1 MATGT
6 DVSNPTALTALALVA
21 FLLAAGGG
29 VAAAPP
35 PTPFCTVCGES
46 FHEDVTGT
54 DATLQVR
61 ESGDIHWRVENEV
74 ADPTASEWNENPDRA
89 ETRVEDAL
97 ENRFRPPAN
106 PTDPTVEMED
116 GTLTVEFVDRGAA
129 RQRLGLLVVP
139 YFNGEGSVTNY
150 VINAD
155 TVVVEAPE
163 GHRIANDPA
172 GATVE
177 EGRAVWTGVAATDDD
192 EPDVAW
198 QAPEPGE
205 TYVVTGSGATAGV
218 RSAVVTTLEPL
229 DPGRYGYYG
238 AGLLFVV
245 AAAYGVY
252 RLEGTRLPQRS
263 VGGGIALAAVPYVV
277 LVAAVHPPAAGGPG
291 VLSTWLLLG
300 GAGLLLAAV
309 GGGALYVR
317 ASVVDGRT
325 ATG

>member
-1 MATGT
+1 
-6 DVSNPTALTALALVA
+6 VPKPTALTALALVA
-21 FLLAAGGG
+21 LLLVAGGG

-35 PTPFCTVCGES
+35 PTPFCTVCGEP
-46 FHEDVTGT
+46 FHEDVTAT

-74 ADPTASEWNENPDRA
+74 ADPTASEWRESPEEVEALVA
-89 ETRVEDAL
+89 ERLRT
-97 ENRFRPPAN
+97 NRPPED
-106 PTDPTVEMED
+106 PSKPTVAVD
-116 GTLTVEFVDRGAA
+116 GGTVTIEFVDRGAA

-139 YFNGEGSVTNY
+139 YFNGEGRVTNY

-172 GATVE
+172 GATAE
-177 EGRAVWTGVAATDDD
+177 EGRAVWTGVAATDGDD
-192 EPDVAW
+192 ERDVAW

-205 TYVVTGSGATAGV
+205 TYVVTGSGTTAGV

-229 DPGRYGYYG
+229 DPGLYGYYG
-238 AGLLFVV
+238 VGLLFVV

-252 RLEGTRLPQRS
+252 RLEGTRLPRRS
-263 VGGGIALAAVPYVV
+263 VAGGSALTAVRYEA
-277 LVAAVHPPAAGGPG
+277 LVAAVHPAAAGGLG
-291 VLSTWLLLG
+291 AFLVWLMLG

-309 GGGALYVR
+309 GGGVLYIR
-317 ASVVDGRT
+317 ASVVDDR
-325 ATG
+325 ATTG